1 MWLYIILVVAF
12 CSLLS
17 AVIYLAIK
25 NGRNSEK
32 VESLKEEIK
41 RRAEEQ
47 ARANRIVDGVRMLT
61 DDECRRRLHEI
72 ANGQDRERM

>member
-1 MWLYIILVVAF
+1 MWFYIIIIIIF

-17 AVIYLAIK
+17 AIIYLANK

-32 VESLKEEIK
+32 AERLKEEL
-41 RRAEEQ
+41 RMRAEGQ
-47 ARANRIVDGVRMLT
+47 ARANKIVDGVRMLT

-72 ANGQDRERM
+72 SDGTNR

>member
-1 MWLYIILVVAF
+1 MWLYIILGVAF

-32 VESLKEEIK
+32 VESLKEEIR

-47 ARANRIVDGVRMLT
+47 ARANRIVDSVRMLT
-61 DDECRRRLHEI
+61 DDECRNRLHEI
-72 ANGQDRERM
+72 ANGQQR

>member
-1 MWLYIILVVAF
+1 MWFYIVIIVIF

-17 AVIYLAIK
+17 AIIYLANK

-32 VESLKEEIK
+32 AERLKEEL
-41 RRAEEQ
+41 RMRAEGQ
-47 ARANRIVDGVRMLT
+47 ARANKIVDGVRMLT

-72 ANGQDRERM
+72 SDGTNR